1 MGRRKCMNVI
11 VAIDSL
17 KGSLSSLQAG
27 AAAKA
32 GILRAI
38 PDAIVSVKPV
48 ADGGEGT
55 VTALVSG
62 LSGRSVTIA
71 VTGPLGETVEAT
83 YGILPDHTAVIEM
96 AEAAGLPLV
105 PAEKRNPMNTTTYG
119 VGELILHALDEGC
132 RNFIIGIG
140 GSATNDGGTGMLRA
154 LGCRFRKADGSEI
167 ALGAQEL
174 SELATIETEAL
185 DPRLK
190 ESHFSIACDV
200 TNPLCGPSGASY
212 IFAPQKGADPATVQ
226 KLDAVLAHL
235 ADMTAVTLGTDLR
248 DQPGAGAA
256 GGLGFAF
263 ASYLNGT
270 LRPGVDIVLD
280 AVLPESEL
288 RAADIVV
295 TGEGRFDGQ
304 TAMGKAPVGIARRAK
319 ACGCKVIVLAG
330 SVEHSGARATQQNPP
345 LIDAVFPIL
354 PGAMTLEEAMHEEA
368 AYENMEYT
376 AEQVFRVVG
385 NCEK

>member
-1 MGRRKCMNVI
+1 MNVI

-119 VGELILHALDEGC
+119 VGEMILHALDEGC
-132 RNFIIGIG
+132 RSFIIGIG

-330 SVEHSGARATQQNPP
+330 SVEHSGARAIQQDPP

-354 PGAMTLEEAMHEEA
+354 PGVMTLEEAMHEDV

-385 NCEK
+385 SCEK

>member
-1 MGRRKCMNVI
+1 MNVI

-62 LSGRSVTIA
+62 LSGESVTIP
-71 VTGPLGETVEAT
+71 VTGPLGETVQAT
-83 YGILPDHTAVIEM
+83 YGILPDHIAVIEM

-119 VGELILHALDEGC
+119 VGEMILHALDEGC

-154 LGCRFRKADGSEI
+154 LGCRFWKADGSEI

-174 SELATIETEAL
+174 SELATIETEVL

-190 ESHFSIACDV
+190 ESRFSIACDV

-212 IFAPQKGADPATVQ
+212 IFAQQKGADPATVQ

-354 PGAMTLEEAMHEEA
+354 PGAMTLEEAMHEDV

-385 NCEK
+385 SCEK

>member
-1 MGRRKCMNVI
+1 MNVI

-38 PDAIVSVKPV
+38 PAATVSVKPV

-55 VTALVSG
+55 VNAFVSG

-119 VGELILHALDEGC
+119 VGEMILHALDEGC
-132 RNFIIGIG
+132 RSFIIGIG

-154 LGCRFRKADGSEI
+154 FGCRFRKADGSEI

-174 SELATIETEAL
+174 AGLATIETEAL

-190 ESHFSIACDV
+190 ESRFSIACDV
-200 TNPLCGPSGASY
+200 TNPLCGPNGASY
-212 IFAPQKGADPATVQ
+212 IFAPQKGADPATVR
-226 KLDAVLAHL
+226 KLDAALAHL
-235 ADMTAVTLGTDLR
+235 ADITAATLGTDLR

-295 TGEGRFDGQ
+295 TGEGCFDGQ

-354 PGAMTLEEAMHEEA
+354 PGVLTLEEAMHEDV

-385 NCEK
+385 IENKT

>member
-1 MGRRKCMNVI
+1 MNVI

-17 KGSLSSLQAG
+17 KGSLRSLQAG
-27 AAAKA
+27 AAAKE

-38 PDAIVSVKPV
+38 PTATVSVKPV

-55 VTALVSG
+55 VNALVSG

-71 VTGPLGETVEAT
+71 VTGPLDETVEAT

-119 VGELILHALDEGC
+119 VGEMILHALDEGC
-132 RNFIIGIG
+132 RSFIIGIG

-154 LGCRFRKADGSEI
+154 LGCRFRKADGTDI
-167 ALGAQEL
+167 APSAQEL
-174 SELATIETEAL
+174 AGLAAIETEAL

-190 ESHFSIACDV
+190 ESRFSIACDV
-200 TNPLCGPSGASY
+200 TNPLCGPNGASY
-212 IFAPQKGADPATVQ
+212 IFAPQKGADPATVR
-226 KLDAVLAHL
+226 KLDAALAHL
-235 ADMTAVTLGTDLR
+235 ADITAAILGTDLR

-354 PGAMTLEEAMHEEA
+354 PGAMTLEEAMHEDV

-385 NCEK
+385 SCEK

>member
-1 MGRRKCMNVI
+1 MNVI

-105 PAEKRNPMNTTTYG
+105 SAEKRNPMITTTYG
-119 VGELILHALDEGC
+119 VGEMILHALDEGC
-132 RNFIIGIG
+132 RSFIIGIG

-212 IFAPQKGADPATVQ
+212 IFAPQKGADPATVR
-226 KLDAVLAHL
+226 KLDAALAHL
-235 ADMTAVTLGTDLR
+235 ADMTAVTLATDLR

-304 TAMGKAPVGIARRAK
+304 TAMGKAPVGIASRAK

-354 PGAMTLEEAMHEEA
+354 PGVLTLEEAMREEA
-368 AYENMEYT
+368 AYENMEFT

-385 NCEK
+385 IENKT

>member
-1 MGRRKCMNVI
+1 MNVI

-38 PDAIVSVKPV
+38 PAATVSVKPV

-62 LSGRSVTIA
+62 LSDESVTIP
-71 VTGPLGETVEAT
+71 VTGPLGETVEAA

-119 VGELILHALDEGC
+119 VGEMILHALDCGC

-185 DPRLK
+185 DQRLE

-200 TNPLCGPSGASY
+200 TNPLCGTNGASY

-226 KLDAVLAHL
+226 KLDVALAHL
-235 ADMTAVTLGTDLR
+235 ADMTAATLGTDLR

-330 SVEHSGARATQQNPP
+330 SVEHSGARAIQQNPP

-354 PGAMTLEEAMHEEA
+354 PGAMTLEEAMHEDV
-368 AYENMEYT
+368 AYENMKFT
-376 AEQVFRVVG
+376 AEQVFRVML
-385 NCEK
+385 

>member
-1 MGRRKCMNVI
+1 MNVI

-71 VTGPLGETVEAT
+71 VSGPLGETVEAA

-119 VGELILHALDEGC
+119 VGEMILHALDEGC

-185 DPRLK
+185 DPRLE

-288 RAADIVV
+288 RAADIVA

-330 SVEHSGARATQQNPP
+330 SVEHSGVRATQQNPP

-354 PGAMTLEEAMHEEA
+354 LGAMTLEEAMHEDV

-385 NCEK
+385 SCEK

>member
-1 MGRRKCMNVI
+1 MNVI

-38 PDAIVSVKPV
+38 PAATVSIKPV

-62 LSGRSVTIA
+62 LSGESVTIP

-119 VGELILHALDEGC
+119 VGEMILHALDEGC
-132 RNFIIGIG
+132 RSFIIGIG

-354 PGAMTLEEAMHEEA
+354 PGAMTLEEAMHEDV

-385 NCEK
+385 SCEK

>member
-1 MGRRKCMNVI
+1 MNVI

-38 PDAIVSVKPV
+38 PAATVSIKPV

-62 LSGRSVTIA
+62 LSGESVTIP

-154 LGCRFRKADGSEI
+154 LGCRFWKADGSEI

-174 SELATIETEAL
+174 SELATIETEVL

-190 ESHFSIACDV
+190 ESRFSIACDV

-354 PGAMTLEEAMHEEA
+354 PGAMTLEEAMHEDV

-385 NCEK
+385 SCEK

>member
-1 MGRRKCMNVI
+1 MNVI

-17 KGSLSSLQAG
+17 KGSLRSLQAG
-27 AAAKA
+27 AAAKK

-38 PDAIVSVKPV
+38 PAATVSVKPV

-55 VTALVSG
+55 VNAFVSG

-105 PAEKRNPMNTTTYG
+105 PAEKRNPMITTTYG
-119 VGELILHALDEGC
+119 VGEMILHALDEGC
-132 RNFIIGIG
+132 RSFIIGIG

-200 TNPLCGPSGASY
+200 INPLCGPSGASY
-212 IFAPQKGADPATVQ
+212 IFAPQKGADPATVR
-226 KLDAVLAHL
+226 KLDTALAHL

-295 TGEGRFDGQ
+295 TGEGSFDGQ

-330 SVEHSGARATQQNPP
+330 SVEHRGVRATQQNPP

-354 PGAMTLEEAMHEEA
+354 PGAMTLEEAMHEDV

-385 NCEK
+385 SCEK

>member
-1 MGRRKCMNVI
+1 MNVI

-38 PDAIVSVKPV
+38 PDATVSVKPV

-55 VTALVSG
+55 VNALVSG

-71 VTGPLGETVEAT
+71 VAGPLGETVEAT

-119 VGELILHALDEGC
+119 VGEMILHALDEGC
-132 RNFIIGIG
+132 RSFIIGIG

-154 LGCRFRKADGSEI
+154 LGCRFRKADGTDI
-167 ALGAQEL
+167 APGAQEL
-174 SELATIETEAL
+174 AGLVAIETEAL

-190 ESHFSIACDV
+190 ESRFSIACDV
-200 TNPLCGPSGASY
+200 TNPLCGPNGASY
-212 IFAPQKGADPATVQ
+212 IFAPQKGADPATVR
-226 KLDAVLAHL
+226 KLDAALAHL
-235 ADMTAVTLGTDLR
+235 ADITAAILGTDLC

-280 AVLPESEL
+280 AVLPEFEL

-354 PGAMTLEEAMHEEA
+354 PGVLTLEEAMHEDV

-376 AEQVFRVVG
+376 AEQVFRVMT
-385 NCEK
+385 

>member
-1 MGRRKCMNVI
+1 MNVI

-17 KGSLSSLQAG
+17 KGSLRSLQAG
-27 AAAKA
+27 AAAKK

-38 PDAIVSVKPV
+38 PAATVSVKPV

-55 VTALVSG
+55 VNALVSG

-105 PAEKRNPMNTTTYG
+105 PAEKRNPMITTTYG
-119 VGELILHALDEGC
+119 VGEMIQHALDEGC
-132 RNFIIGIG
+132 RSFIIGIG

-154 LGCRFRKADGSEI
+154 LGCRFRKADGTDI
-167 ALGAQEL
+167 APGAQEL
-174 SELATIETEAL
+174 AGLAAIETEAL

-190 ESHFSIACDV
+190 ESRFSIACDV
-200 TNPLCGPSGASY
+200 TNPLCGSNGASY
-212 IFAPQKGADPATVQ
+212 IFAPQKGADPATVR
-226 KLDAVLAHL
+226 KLDSALAHL
-235 ADMTAVTLGTDLR
+235 ADMTAATLGTDLR

-270 LRPGVDIVLD
+270 LRPGVGIVLD

-354 PGAMTLEEAMHEEA
+354 PGAMTLEEAMHEDV

-385 NCEK
+385 SCEK

>member
-38 PDAIVSVKPV
+38 PAATVSIKPV

-62 LSGRSVTIA
+62 LSGESVTIP

-354 PGAMTLEEAMHEEA
+354 PGAMTLEEAMHEDV

-385 NCEK
+385 SCEK

>member
-1 MGRRKCMNVI
+1 MNVI

-38 PDAIVSVKPV
+38 PAATISVKPV

-105 PAEKRNPMNTTTYG
+105 PAEKRNPMITTTYG
-119 VGELILHALDEGC
+119 VGEMILHALDEGC

-185 DPRLK
+185 DPRLE

-200 TNPLCGPSGASY
+200 TNPLCGTNGASY
-212 IFAPQKGADPATVQ
+212 IFAPQKGADPATVR
-226 KLDAVLAHL
+226 KLDAALAHL
-235 ADMTAVTLGTDLR
+235 ADMAAVTLGTDLR
-248 DQPGAGAA
+248 EHPGAGAA

-330 SVEHSGARATQQNPP
+330 SVEHSGVRATQQNPP

-354 PGAMTLEEAMHEEA
+354 PGAMTLEEAMHEDI

-376 AEQVFRVVG
+376 AEQVFRVML
-385 NCEK
+385 

>member
-1 MGRRKCMNVI
+1 MNII

-27 AAAKA
+27 AAAEA
-32 GILRAI
+32 GIRRAI
-38 PDAIVSVKPV
+38 PDAHIAVKPV

-62 LSGRSVTIA
+62 LSGESVTIP
-71 VTGPLGETVEAT
+71 VTGPLGETVQAT

-119 VGELILHALDEGC
+119 VGEMILHALDEGC
-132 RNFIIGIG
+132 RSFIIGIG

-174 SELATIETEAL
+174 SKLATIETEAL
-185 DPRLK
+185 DPRLE

-200 TNPLCGPSGASY
+200 TNPLCGTNGASY

-226 KLDAVLAHL
+226 KLDAALAHL
-235 ADMTAVTLGTDLR
+235 AGITAVTLGTDLR

-263 ASYLNGT
+263 ASYLDGT

-330 SVEHSGARATQQNPP
+330 SIEHSGVRATQQNPP

-354 PGAMTLEEAMHEEA
+354 PGAMTLEEAMHEDV

-376 AEQVFRVVG
+376 AEQVFRVMT
-385 NCEK
+385 

>member
-1 MGRRKCMNVI
+1 MHVI

-62 LSGRSVTIA
+62 LSGESVTIP

-119 VGELILHALDEGC
+119 VGEMILHALDEGC
-132 RNFIIGIG
+132 RSFIIGIG

-167 ALGAQEL
+167 ALCAQEL

-185 DPRLK
+185 DPRLE

-354 PGAMTLEEAMHEEA
+354 PGAMTLEEAMQEDV

-385 NCEK
+385 SCEK

>member
-1 MGRRKCMNVI
+1 MNVI

-17 KGSLSSLQAG
+17 KGSLRSLQAG
-27 AAAKA
+27 AAAKD

-55 VTALVSG
+55 VTALASG

-132 RNFIIGIG
+132 RSFIIGIG

-185 DPRLK
+185 DPRLE
-190 ESHFSIACDV
+190 ESRFSIACDV

-295 TGEGRFDGQ
+295 TGEGSFDGQ

-345 LIDAVFPIL
+345 LVDAVFPIL
-354 PGAMTLEEAMHEEA
+354 PGAMTLEEAMREEA

-385 NCEK
+385 SCEK

>member
-1 MGRRKCMNVI
+1 MNVI

-38 PDAIVSVKPV
+38 PAATVSIKPV

-62 LSGRSVTIA
+62 LSGESVTIP

-83 YGILPDHTAVIEM
+83 YGILPDHIAVIEM

-119 VGELILHALDEGC
+119 VGEMILHALDEGC
-132 RNFIIGIG
+132 RSFIIGIG

-174 SELATIETEAL
+174 TELATIETVAL
-185 DPRLK
+185 ALRLE

-200 TNPLCGPSGASY
+200 TNPLWA
-212 IFAPQKGADPATVQ
+212 QTVQ
-226 KLDAVLAHL
+226 VIFLHRKKE
-235 ADMTAVTLGTDLR
+235 
-248 DQPGAGAA
+248 PI
-256 GGLGFAF
+256 
-263 ASYLNGT
+263 
-270 LRPGVDIVLD
+270 LRPSVSLTQRSRIW
-280 AVLPESEL
+280 
-288 RAADIVV
+288 
-295 TGEGRFDGQ
+295 Q
-304 TAMGKAPVGIARRAK
+304 T
-319 ACGCKVIVLAG
+319 
-330 SVEHSGARATQQNPP
+330 
-345 LIDAVFPIL
+345 
-354 PGAMTLEEAMHEEA
+354 
-368 AYENMEYT
+368 
-376 AEQVFRVVG
+376 
-385 NCEK
+385 

>member
-1 MGRRKCMNVI
+1 MNVI

-38 PDAIVSVKPV
+38 PDATVSVKPV

-62 LSGRSVTIA
+62 LSGEGVTIP

-96 AEAAGLPLV
+96 AEAVGLPLV

-119 VGELILHALDEGC
+119 VGEMILHALDEGC
-132 RNFIIGIG
+132 RSFIIGIG

-226 KLDAVLAHL
+226 KLDAALAHL
-235 ADMTAVTLGTDLR
+235 ADIIAATLGTDLR
-248 DQPGAGAA
+248 EYPGAGAA

-295 TGEGRFDGQ
+295 TGEGSFDGQ

-354 PGAMTLEEAMHEEA
+354 PGVLTLEEAMREEA

-385 NCEK
+385 IENKT

>member
-1 MGRRKCMNVI
+1 MNVI

-38 PDAIVSVKPV
+38 PAATVSIKPV

-62 LSGRSVTIA
+62 LSGESVTIP

-119 VGELILHALDEGC
+119 VGEMILHALDEGC
-132 RNFIIGIG
+132 RSFIIGIG

-174 SELATIETEAL
+174 SKLATIETEVL

-190 ESHFSIACDV
+190 ESRFSIACDV

-212 IFAPQKGADPATVQ
+212 IFAQQKGADPATVQ

-354 PGAMTLEEAMHEEA
+354 PGAMTLEEAMHEDV

-385 NCEK
+385 SCEK

>member
-1 MGRRKCMNVI
+1 MNVI

-17 KGSLSSLQAG
+17 KGSLRSLQAG

-105 PAEKRNPMNTTTYG
+105 PAEKRNPMITTTYG
-119 VGELILHALDEGC
+119 VGEMILHALDEGC
-132 RNFIIGIG
+132 RSFIIGIG

-154 LGCRFRKADGSEI
+154 LGCRFWKADGSEI

-174 SELATIETEAL
+174 SELATIETEVL

-190 ESHFSIACDV
+190 ESRFSIACDV

-212 IFAPQKGADPATVQ
+212 IFAQQKGADPATVQ

-354 PGAMTLEEAMHEEA
+354 PGAMTLEEAMHEDV

-385 NCEK
+385 SCEK

>member
-1 MGRRKCMNVI
+1 MNVI

-62 LSGRSVTIA
+62 LSGESVTIP

-132 RNFIIGIG
+132 RSFIIGIG

-185 DPRLK
+185 DPRLE

-226 KLDAVLAHL
+226 KLDAALAHL
-235 ADMTAVTLGTDLR
+235 ADMTAATLCTDLR
-248 DQPGAGAA
+248 EHPGAGAA

-354 PGAMTLEEAMHEEA
+354 PGAMTLEEAMHEDV

-385 NCEK
+385 IENKT

>member
-1 MGRRKCMNVI
+1 MKVI

-71 VTGPLGETVEAT
+71 VSGPLGETVEAA

-119 VGELILHALDEGC
+119 VGEMILHALDEGC
-132 RNFIIGIG
+132 RSFIIGIG

-174 SELATIETEAL
+174 SKLATIETEAL

-190 ESHFSIACDV
+190 KSHFSIACDV

-263 ASYLNGT
+263 ASYLDGT

-330 SVEHSGARATQQNPP
+330 SIEHSGVRATQQNPP

-354 PGAMTLEEAMHEEA
+354 LGAMTLEEAMHEDV
-368 AYENMEYT
+368 AYENMKFT
-376 AEQVFRVVG
+376 AEQVCRVVG
-385 NCEK
+385 SCEK

>member
-1 MGRRKCMNVI
+1 MNVI

-38 PDAIVSVKPV
+38 PAATVSVKPV

-55 VTALVSG
+55 VNALVSG

-71 VTGPLGETVEAT
+71 VTGPLGEIVEAT

-119 VGELILHALDEGC
+119 VGEMILHALDEGC
-132 RNFIIGIG
+132 RSFIIGIG

-154 LGCRFRKADGSEI
+154 LGCHFRKNDGTDI
-167 ALGAQEL
+167 APGAQEL
-174 SELATIETEAL
+174 AGLATIETEAL

-190 ESHFSIACDV
+190 ESRFSIACDV
-200 TNPLCGPSGASY
+200 TNPLCGSNGASY
-212 IFAPQKGADPATVQ
+212 IFAPQKGADPATVR
-226 KLDAVLAHL
+226 KLDVALAHL
-235 ADMTAVTLGTDLR
+235 ADITAATLGTDLR

-280 AVLPESEL
+280 AVLTESEL

-354 PGAMTLEEAMHEEA
+354 PGAMTLEEAMREDI

-376 AEQVFRVVG
+376 AEQVFRVVAR
-385 NCEK
+385 

>member
-1 MGRRKCMNVI
+1 MNVI

-17 KGSLSSLQAG
+17 KGSLRSLQAG

-38 PDAIVSVKPV
+38 PDATVSVKPV

-55 VTALVSG
+55 VNALVSG

-105 PAEKRNPMNTTTYG
+105 PAEKRNPMITTTYG
-119 VGELILHALDEGC
+119 VGEMIQHALDEGC
-132 RNFIIGIG
+132 RSFIIGIG

-154 LGCRFRKADGSEI
+154 LGCRFRKADGTDI
-167 ALGAQEL
+167 APGAQEL
-174 SELATIETEAL
+174 AGLAAIETEAL

-190 ESHFSIACDV
+190 ESRFSIACDV
-200 TNPLCGPSGASY
+200 TNPLCGANGASA
-212 IFAPQKGADPATVQ
+212 IFAPQKGATPSMIPE
-226 KLDAVLAHL
+226 LDAVLAHF
-235 ADMTAVTLGTDLR
+235 ADVTASTLGRDLR
-248 DQPGAGAA
+248 NQPGAGAA

-280 AVLPESEL
+280 AVLPEAEL

-354 PGAMTLEEAMHEEA
+354 PGAMTLEEAMREDA

-385 NCEK
+385 SCEK

>member
-1 MGRRKCMNVI
+1 MNVI

-119 VGELILHALDEGC
+119 VGEMILHALDEGC

-354 PGAMTLEEAMHEEA
+354 PGAMTLEEAMQEDV

-376 AEQVFRVVG
+376 AEQVFWVVG
-385 NCEK
+385 IENKT

>member
-1 MGRRKCMNVI
+1 MNVI

-38 PDAIVSVKPV
+38 PDATVSVKPV

-55 VTALVSG
+55 VNALVSG

-119 VGELILHALDEGC
+119 VGEMILHALDEGC
-132 RNFIIGIG
+132 RSFIIGIG

-154 LGCRFRKADGSEI
+154 LGCRFWKTDGTDI
-167 ALGAQEL
+167 APGAQEL
-174 SELATIETEAL
+174 AGLAAIETEAL

-190 ESHFSIACDV
+190 ESRFSIACDV
-200 TNPLCGPSGASY
+200 TNPLCGSNGASY
-212 IFAPQKGADPATVQ
+212 IFAPQKGADPATVR
-226 KLDAVLAHL
+226 KLDAALAHL
-235 ADMTAVTLGTDLR
+235 ADITTATLGTDLR
-248 DQPGAGAA
+248 DQSGAGAA

-354 PGAMTLEEAMHEEA
+354 PGAMTLEEAMREDV

-385 NCEK
+385 IENKT

>member
-1 MGRRKCMNVI
+1 MNVI

-62 LSGRSVTIA
+62 LSGESVTIP

-119 VGELILHALDEGC
+119 VGEMIQHALDEGC
-132 RNFIIGIG
+132 RSFIIGIG

-185 DPRLK
+185 DPRLE

-226 KLDAVLAHL
+226 KLDAALAHL
-235 ADMTAVTLGTDLR
+235 ADMTAATLCTDLR
-248 DQPGAGAA
+248 EHPGAGAA

-330 SVEHSGARATQQNPP
+330 SIEHSGVRATQQNPP

-354 PGAMTLEEAMHEEA
+354 PGAMTLEEAMREEA

-385 NCEK
+385 IENKT

>member
-1 MGRRKCMNVI
+1 MNVI

-38 PDAIVSVKPV
+38 PDATVSVKPV

-55 VTALVSG
+55 VNALVSG
-62 LSGRSVTIA
+62 LSGRSVTIP
-71 VTGPLGETVEAT
+71 VTGPLGETVQAT

-105 PAEKRNPMNTTTYG
+105 PVEARNPLNTTTYG
-119 VGELILHALDEGC
+119 VGEMILHALDNGC

-154 LGCRFRKADGSEI
+154 LGCRFRKADGTDI
-167 ALGAQEL
+167 APGAQEL
-174 SELATIETEAL
+174 AGLVAIETEAL

-190 ESHFSIACDV
+190 ESRFSIACDV
-200 TNPLCGPSGASY
+200 TNPLCGPNGASY
-212 IFAPQKGADPATVQ
+212 IFAPQKGADPATVR
-226 KLDAVLAHL
+226 KLDAALAHL
-235 ADMTAVTLGTDLR
+235 ADITAAILGTDLC

-280 AVLPESEL
+280 AVLPEFEL

-354 PGAMTLEEAMHEEA
+354 PGAMTLEEAMREDA

-376 AEQVFRVVG
+376 AEQVFRVIG
-385 NCEK
+385 IENKT

>member
-1 MGRRKCMNVI
+1 MNVI

-62 LSGRSVTIA
+62 LSGESVTIP
-71 VTGPLGETVEAT
+71 VTGPLGETVQAT
-83 YGILPDHTAVIEM
+83 YGILPDHIAVIEM
-96 AEAAGLPLV
+96 ADAAGLPLV

-119 VGELILHALDEGC
+119 VGEMILHALDEGC

-212 IFAPQKGADPATVQ
+212 IFAQQKGADPATVQ

-280 AVLPESEL
+280 AVLPEAEL

-354 PGAMTLEEAMHEEA
+354 PGAMTLEEAMHEDV

-385 NCEK
+385 SCEK

>member
-1 MGRRKCMNVI
+1 MNVI

-38 PDAIVSVKPV
+38 PAATVSIKPV

-62 LSGRSVTIA
+62 LSGESVTIP

-119 VGELILHALDEGC
+119 VGEMILHALDEGC
-132 RNFIIGIG
+132 RSFIIGIG

-200 TNPLCGPSGASY
+200 TNPLCGPSVASY

-248 DQPGAGAA
+248 YQPGAGAA

-354 PGAMTLEEAMHEEA
+354 PGAMTLEEAMHEDV

-385 NCEK
+385 SCEK

>member
-1 MGRRKCMNVI
+1 MNVI

-55 VTALVSG
+55 VTALASG
-62 LSGRSVTIA
+62 LSGESVTIP
-71 VTGPLGETVEAT
+71 VTGPLGETVQAT
-83 YGILPDHTAVIEM
+83 YGILPDHIAVIEM

-119 VGELILHALDEGC
+119 VGEMILHALDEGC

-174 SELATIETEAL
+174 SELATIETEVL

-190 ESHFSIACDV
+190 ESRFSIACDV

-212 IFAPQKGADPATVQ
+212 IFAQQKGADPATVQ

-288 RAADIVV
+288 RDADIVV

-354 PGAMTLEEAMHEEA
+354 PGAMTLEEAMHEDV

-385 NCEK
+385 SCEK

>member
-1 MGRRKCMNVI
+1 MNVI

-38 PDAIVSVKPV
+38 PDATVSVKPV

-55 VTALVSG
+55 VNALVSG

-119 VGELILHALDEGC
+119 VGEMILHALDEGC
-132 RNFIIGIG
+132 RSFIIGIG

-154 LGCRFRKADGSEI
+154 LGCRFRKADGTDI
-167 ALGAQEL
+167 APGAQEL
-174 SELATIETEAL
+174 AGLAAIETEAL

-190 ESHFSIACDV
+190 ESRFSIACDV
-200 TNPLCGPSGASY
+200 TNPLCGPNGASY
-212 IFAPQKGADPATVQ
+212 IFAPQKGADPATVR
-226 KLDAVLAHL
+226 KLDAALVHL
-235 ADMTAVTLGTDLR
+235 ADITAATLGTDLR

-354 PGAMTLEEAMHEEA
+354 PGAMTLEEAMHEDV

-385 NCEK
+385 SCEK

>member
-1 MGRRKCMNVI
+1 MNVI

-38 PDAIVSVKPV
+38 PDATVSVKPV

-55 VTALVSG
+55 VNALVSG
-62 LSGRSVTIA
+62 LSGKSVTIA

-119 VGELILHALDEGC
+119 VGEMILHALDEGC
-132 RNFIIGIG
+132 RSFIIGIG

-154 LGCRFRKADGSEI
+154 LGCRFRKADGTDI
-167 ALGAQEL
+167 APGAQEL
-174 SELATIETEAL
+174 AGLAAIETEAL

-190 ESHFSIACDV
+190 ESRFSIACDV
-200 TNPLCGPSGASY
+200 TNPLCGSNGASY
-212 IFAPQKGADPATVQ
+212 IFAPQKGADPATVR
-226 KLDAVLAHL
+226 KLDAALAHL
-235 ADMTAVTLGTDLR
+235 ADITAATFGTDLR

-354 PGAMTLEEAMHEEA
+354 PGAMTLEEAMREDV

-376 AEQVFRVVG
+376 AEQVFRVMT
-385 NCEK
+385 

>member
-1 MGRRKCMNVI
+1 MNVI

-38 PDAIVSVKPV
+38 PDATVSVKPV

-55 VTALVSG
+55 VNALVSG

-71 VTGPLGETVEAT
+71 VAGPLGETVEAT

-119 VGELILHALDEGC
+119 VGEMILHALDEGC
-132 RNFIIGIG
+132 RSFIIGIG

-154 LGCRFRKADGSEI
+154 LGCRFRKADGTDI
-167 ALGAQEL
+167 APGAQEL
-174 SELATIETEAL
+174 AGLVAIETEAL

-190 ESHFSIACDV
+190 ESRFSIACDV
-200 TNPLCGPSGASY
+200 TNPLCGPNGASY
-212 IFAPQKGADPATVQ
+212 IFAPQKGADPATVR
-226 KLDAVLAHL
+226 KLDAALAHL
-235 ADMTAVTLGTDLR
+235 ADITAAILGTDLC

-280 AVLPESEL
+280 AVLPEFEL

-330 SVEHSGARATQQNPP
+330 SVEHSGARATQQNSP

-354 PGAMTLEEAMHEEA
+354 PGAMTLEEAMREDA

-376 AEQVFRVVG
+376 AEQVFRVIG
-385 NCEK
+385 IENKT